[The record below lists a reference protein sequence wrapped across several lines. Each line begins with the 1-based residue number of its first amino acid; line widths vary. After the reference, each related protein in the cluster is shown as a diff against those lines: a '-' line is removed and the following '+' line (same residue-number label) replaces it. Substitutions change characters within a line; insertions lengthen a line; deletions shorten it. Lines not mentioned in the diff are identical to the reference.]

1 MKKAWRK
8 ALAFAHSKT
17 EDAIPFQ
24 GKISLMNGRS
34 ANGQDHSLEKV
45 GNAANAGRT

>member
-8 ALAFAHSKT
+8 ALAFAPSKT
-17 EDAIPFQ
+17 ENAIPSQ

-34 ANGQDHSLEKV
+34 ANGQDHSLEKA
-45 GNAANAGRT
+45 GSAANAGRT